1 MNLLLDTHV
10 ALWAITDSPKLSPK
24 ARELILSPR
33 TSVWVSVA
41 SVWEIAIKHTLGRGD
56 LDARLQR
63 AYSTTARASCSP
75 TRTGSPPQMTKKRS
89 HPAAL
94 LLAILTL
101 AVLAATAHWIV
112 FGPGVREC
120 TTPFLSS
127 FIRDYVS
134 IDMEC
139 RIIFGMGALAT
150 TGVLLMAVA
159 EAARDWCGLA
169 DVGRWLHKVGVTML
183 AVGLFPLFALV
194 LLLLLG
200 SIFSQFVRDKISG
213 KCGD

>member
-1 MNLLLDTHV
+1 
-10 ALWAITDSPKLSPK
+10 
-24 ARELILSPR
+24 
-33 TSVWVSVA
+33 
-41 SVWEIAIKHTLGRGD
+41 
-56 LDARLQR
+56 
-63 AYSTTARASCSP
+63 
-75 TRTGSPPQMTKKRS
+75 MTNKRS

-101 AVLAATAHWIV
+101 AVLTATAHWVV

-139 RIIFGMGALAT
+139 RLIFGMGALAT

-159 EAARDWCGLA
+159 EAARDWCGWA
-169 DVGRWLHKVGVTML
+169 GVGRWLHKVGMAML
-183 AVGLFPLFALV
+183 AAGLFPLLALL

-200 SIFSQFVRDKISG
+200 SIFAQFVRDKITG
-213 KCGD
+213 KRGA